1 MGTLFHQAPLLAGPA
16 CYGQFSRLGSPK
28 LVAPKPRKE
37 AQPGIE
43 KKNKVPIPQVTFIND
58 LEPPIYIPL
67 SYIYYLTKGIN
78 GPIIRTQK
86 RRKNQK
92 SRYPPNTTWW
102 SKRGTVRRHT
112 LRHHVWWGLQL
123 LVMFV
128 RKVISLDFLILR
140 FLT

>member
-1 MGTLFHQAPLLAGPA
+1 VGTLFHQAPLLAGPA

-67 SYIYYLTKGIN
+67 SYIYYLKWTLMVQLFEPKNAPKIKKVGTLQTRLGGPKGVLFD
-78 GPIIRTQK
+78 G
-86 RRKNQK
+86 
-92 SRYPPNTTWW
+92 
-102 SKRGTVRRHT
+102 
-112 LRHHVWWGLQL
+112 
-123 LVMFV
+123 
-128 RKVISLDFLILR
+128 ILR
-140 FLT
+140 DITFGGVCSSW